1 MLMKRRNQGKFV
13 VEDLTSLNECNY
25 KISVESLLWE
35 ALGSFGKG
43 FLCVGVFRSWEVAC
57 IFCEQFWEMNV

>member
-1 MLMKRRNQGKFV
+1 MKRRDQGKFV

-43 FLCVGVFRSWEVAC
+43 FLCVGVFRSWKLHAFFVNN
-57 IFCEQFWEMNV
+57 FGR